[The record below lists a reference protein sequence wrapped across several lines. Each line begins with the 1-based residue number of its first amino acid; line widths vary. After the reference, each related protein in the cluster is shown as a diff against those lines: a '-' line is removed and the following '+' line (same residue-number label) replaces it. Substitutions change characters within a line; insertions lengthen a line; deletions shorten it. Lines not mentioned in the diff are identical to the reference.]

1 MERYLVLVVA
11 DTLEAAAQTKWLVA
25 EAMPGIGVLTTLSS
39 EVARSAAAVQPD
51 VVVTVTDSLE
61 HFGDIHDAHAGVPIA
76 LLGSS
81 TNAVA
86 NGAIAVFADV
96 PSLAAELPRLMDAF
110 RLAKAG
116 QRRQVVLAI
125 GAHPDDVEMGVGGVL
140 AAHRAA
146 GDSVTVLTLSVG
158 HRPGGASVAK
168 AEGAAAAAVIGA
180 NLISE
185 SSVEL
190 SDAIEPII
198 ERVVDELHPT
208 IVYTHSS
215 SDRRSEHRLVHQATI
230 AATLGVNTVAC
241 YHGTTG
247 STDFTPTEFVTI
259 DDHIDTKLAMLACFA
274 VADER
279 PPYLEPGFVLS
290 TSRYWSQYGL
300 GVHVEPLEVV
310 RKSAAS
316 PIARVSVSSSVG

>member
-1 MERYLVLVVA
+1 MDRFLVLIVA
-11 DTLEAAAQTKWLVA
+11 DTLEDAAQTKWLVA

-39 EVARSAAAVQPD
+39 EVARTAAAVQPD

-81 TNAVA
+81 QTAVA
-86 NGAIAVFADV
+86 NGANAVFADV
-96 PSLAAELPRLMDAF
+96 PTLAAALPGLMDAF

-116 QRRQVVLAI
+116 VRRRVVLAI
-125 GAHPDDVEMGVGGVL
+125 GAHPDDAEMGVGGIL

-146 GDSVTVLTLSVG
+146 GDTVTVLTLSVG
-158 HRPGGASVAK
+158 HRPGGAELARS
-168 AEGAAAAAVIGA
+168 EGSAAAAVIGA
-180 NLISE
+180 TLLSE

-198 ERVVDELHPT
+198 ENVVDSLRPT
-208 IVYTHSS
+208 IVYTHSA
-215 SDRRSEHRLVHQATI
+215 SDRRPEHRLVHQATI
-230 AATLGVNTVAC
+230 AATLGVATVAC

-247 STDFTPTEFVTI
+247 SPDFTPTDFVTI
-259 DDHIDTKLAMLACFA
+259 DDFVDTKLAMLACFA
-274 VADER
+274 SDGER

-310 RKSAAS
+310 RKSSLAPVGRASAAT
-316 PIARVSVSSSVG
+316 V

>member
-1 MERYLVLVVA
+1 MDRYLVLVVA
-11 DTLEAAAQTKWLVA
+11 DTLEAAARTKWLLA
-25 EAMPGIGVLTTLSS
+25 EAIPGIEVLTTLNA
-39 EVARSAAAVQPD
+39 EVRRTAAAVQPD

-61 HFGDIHDAHAGVPIA
+61 HFGGIHDAHAGVPIA

-81 TNAVA
+81 STAIA
-86 NGAIAVFADV
+86 NGANAVFSDV
-96 PSLAAELPRLMDAF
+96 PDLAAALPSLMDAF

-116 QRRQVVLAI
+116 LRRQVVLAI
-125 GAHPDDVEMGVGGVL
+125 GAHPDDVEMGVGGIL
-140 AAHRAA
+140 AAHRAV

-158 HRPGGASVAK
+158 HRPGGATVAR

-180 NLISE
+180 TLISE
-185 SSVEL
+185 SSAEL

-198 ERVVDELHPT
+198 ERVVDQLRPT
-208 IVYTHSS
+208 IVYTHTA
-215 SDRRSEHRLVHQATI
+215 SDRRPEHRLVHQATI
-230 AATLGVNTVAC
+230 AATLGVATVAC

-259 DDHIDTKLAMLACFA
+259 DRHIEAKLEMLACFA
-274 VADER
+274 VGLDR

-310 RKSAAS
+310 RKSALA
-316 PIARVSVSSSVG
+316 PIARVAAGTAAV